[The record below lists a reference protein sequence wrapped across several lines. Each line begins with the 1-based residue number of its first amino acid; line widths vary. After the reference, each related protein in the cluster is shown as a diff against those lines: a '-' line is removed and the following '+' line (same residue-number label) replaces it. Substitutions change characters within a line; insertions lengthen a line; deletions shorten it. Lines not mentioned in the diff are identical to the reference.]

1 MLQRARG
8 SYGCAASRHQPGQS
22 LAVRNGYNCSKKEKK
37 KCRNKDGQPQRQRLP
52 QMSKTNGDMGKDT
65 KDDKV
70 KSTE

>member
-1 MLQRARG
+1 MD
-8 SYGCAASRHQPGQS
+8 S
-22 LAVRNGYNCSKKEKK
+22 L
-37 KCRNKDGQPQRQRLP
+37 KDKRLP

>member
-1 MLQRARG
+1 MAII
-8 SYGCAASRHQPGQS
+8 
-22 LAVRNGYNCSKKEKK
+22 AVRRRKKSAGT
-37 KCRNKDGQPQRQRLP
+37 RMDSLKDKRLP